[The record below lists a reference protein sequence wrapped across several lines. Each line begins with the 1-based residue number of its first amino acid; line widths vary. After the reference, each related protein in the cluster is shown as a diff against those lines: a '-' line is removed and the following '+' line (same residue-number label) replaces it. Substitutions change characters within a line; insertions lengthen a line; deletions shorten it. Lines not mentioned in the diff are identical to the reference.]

1 MHHASFLNPP
11 ALPFAL
17 TYKHTL
23 SMDEALASFHL
34 GPCLPNGVSG
44 NRRREEVFV
53 VLRLAPFKGI
63 YRLRMVS

>member
-1 MHHASFLNPP
+1 MHHFSTLA
-11 ALPFAL
+11 PFPL
-17 TYKHTL
+17 HSYKHTL

-53 VLRLAPFKGI
+53 VLRLAPYKDIFKL
-63 YRLRMVS
+63 RLVL